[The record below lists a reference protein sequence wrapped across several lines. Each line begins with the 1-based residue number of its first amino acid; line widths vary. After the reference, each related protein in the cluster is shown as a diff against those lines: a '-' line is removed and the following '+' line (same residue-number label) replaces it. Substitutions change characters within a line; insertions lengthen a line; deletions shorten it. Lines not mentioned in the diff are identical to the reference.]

1 MLQSKFI
8 VKELELF
15 LKVTTLNHNFEI
27 ERDSYAVSPHMLL
40 QPLLS
45 DRSKKHRFRVDLLK
59 LIDPLIKRSLK

>member
-40 QPLLS
+40 
-45 DRSKKHRFRVDLLK
+45 
-59 LIDPLIKRSLK
+59 